1 MCKKKFQ
8 EAISP
13 NDHRLKEPHLA
24 VFVIPTEK
32 GPKVPLIK
40 RRKNIED
47 ANGVF
52 LHAEEW
58 YDLPGGKS
66 DPVKINGIIRDIE
79 DGPKAAQRETREE
92 LGIFVQAGDLMAS
105 IDHPAK
111 PNLQR
116 HFYEATYLG
125 GKLKNMVPD
134 EHDHVELMEP
144 EMAIYYLG
152 NRIPKEAR
160 TFIHSET
167 ARLENIAEQ
176 AIPCLQVVE
185 PR

>member
-1 MCKKKFQ
+1 MCKKKFK
-8 EAISP
+8 EAISV
-13 NDHRLKEPHLA
+13 NDTRLKEPHLA
-24 VFVIPTEK
+24 VFVIPTDE

-52 LHAEEW
+52 LHTEEW

-66 DPVKINGIIRDIE
+66 DPVIINGIIRDIE
-79 DGPKAAQRETREE
+79 PGERAAQRETHEE
-92 LGIFVQAGDLMAS
+92 LGVFVQTGDLMAS
-105 IDHPAK
+105 VDHPAK
-111 PNLQR
+111 PNLKR

-144 EMAIYYLG
+144 ELAIYYLG
-152 NRIPKEAR
+152 NRIPEEAR
-160 TFIHSET
+160 AFIRSEA
-167 ARLENIAEQ
+167 ARLTK
-176 AIPCLQVVE
+176 PVE
-185 PR
+185 PALQISREVG